1 MPQEAARPE
10 LEKTIAELQ
19 ELLDFHRK
27 SEENLRN
34 KYEALR
40 SYLDASQGNIV
51 VLDQDF
57 NVTEVNDPL
66 LQSFNLEDREAVVG
80 RKCYRAMKGL
90 EKPCKCCAVPEAYR
104 TGEAVCR
111 RSTEEEKR
119 FIGNRTLEICAIPI
133 RDREGNIVNVLE
145 FARDITE
152 QSRLEEEI
160 RRRRATEEALRQSE
174 QDKTS
179 ILQTISDP
187 VLYLDTELRI
197 IWANRAAAESVAMPA
212 EELIGQ
218 YCYRVWLQR
227 EEPCSLCAARRVLQT
242 GEPAREAVRTPS
254 GRTLHIQGYPVK
266 DEHGRVV
273 RIVEVV
279 EEVSRELRAEEAL
292 RSQLSLE
299 RLVAS
304 ISTRFINSPPE
315 QVDEGIDLALQ
326 TLGAFFRVDRSY
338 LFLLRDQGRIMDNTH
353 EWCAAGIEPQKDLLQ
368 GLHLDESPWWRDM
381 LHHAEYIHIP
391 RVADMPP
398 EAEAEK
404 EVLLAQQ
411 IQSLI
416 TVPVSH
422 GGSLLGFLGFDSV
435 RCERTWSE
443 ESIALLQLV
452 GELIAGALERRRSEE
467 ERKSLEEQLHNAQKM
482 EAIGTLAGGI
492 AHDFNNLLML
502 IQGHASLMLLGP
514 GPAPDH
520 YERIEGILDA
530 VRRGAELTGQLLGFA
545 RGGKYEVLPS
555 DLNTIVKQSSRMFAR
570 TGRGIRIHRHLEPH
584 LRTVEVD
591 RGQIEQVLVNIYVN
605 GWQAMPG
612 GGDLSLTTCNMDLDQ
627 GAAEPLGL
635 EAGRYVR
642 ISVTD
647 TGVGMEP
654 DVRKRVFEP
663 FFTTRKMGG
672 GSGLGLASAYGII
685 RNHGGAIE
693 VKSQPGHG
701 TTFHIYL
708 PASTAEPVEQV
719 EAETTTPEGIVP
731 GTGTILLV
739 DDEEMILNIG
749 ETVLNLAGY
758 RVLRAASGR
767 EAVAVYR
774 ARGESIDLVILDL
787 IMPDLHGSTVFD
799 RIREMNPAARILLSS
814 GYSIDH
820 HAASILERGAD
831 GFIQKPF
838 GTTEL
843 SAMVSQVLNR
853 NQAP

>member
-1 MPQEAARPE
+1 MPHETARPE
-10 LEKTIAELQ
+10 LEKKIAELQ
-19 ELLDFHRK
+19 KLLDHHRE
-27 SEENLRN
+27 SEGNLRKEYN
-34 KYEALR
+34 ALR
-40 SYLDASQGNIV
+40 SYLDAIQANIV
-51 VLDQDF
+51 VLDRDF
-57 NVTEVNDPL
+57 NITEVNTPL
-66 LQSFNLEDREAVVG
+66 LQSFNIENREAVIG
-80 RKCYRAMKGL
+80 RKCFQAMKGL
-90 EKPCKCCAVPEAYR
+90 NKPCERCAVPQVYR
-104 TGEAVCR
+104 TGEAACR
-111 RSTEEEKR
+111 RSTDEEKR
-119 FIGNRTLEICAIPI
+119 FIGDRTLEISAIPI
-133 RDREGNIVNVLE
+133 RDNEGKMVNVLE
-145 FARDITE
+145 YARDITD
-152 QSRLEEEI
+152 QSRLEKAI
-160 RRRRATEEALRQSE
+160 RRCRETEQALRRSE

-179 ILQTISDP
+179 ILQTIANP

-197 IWANRAAAESVAMPA
+197 IWGNQAAAESIAMPA

-218 YCYRVWLQR
+218 HCYRVWLQKTR
-227 EEPCSLCAARRVLQT
+227 PCPSCAARRVLQT
-242 GEPAREAVRTPS
+242 GRPAREAVRTPD

-266 DEHGRVV
+266 DESGRVV

-279 EEVSRELRAEEAL
+279 EEISRELQAEEAL

-304 ISTRFINSPPE
+304 ISTRFINSPPG
-315 QVDEGIDLALQ
+315 QVDEGINLALQ
-326 TLGAFFRVDRSY
+326 TLGDFFDVDRSY

-368 GLHLDESPWWRDM
+368 GLPLDESPWWRDM

-404 EVLLAQQ
+404 EVLQAQQ

-467 ERKSLEEQLHNAQKM
+467 ERKSLEEQLHHAQKM

-514 GPAPDH
+514 GPASDH
-520 YERIEGILDA
+520 YERVEGILDA

-545 RGGKYEVLPS
+545 RGGKYEVLPT
-555 DLNTIVKQSSRMFAR
+555 DLNTIVEKSSRMFAR

-584 LRTVEVD
+584 IRTVEVD

-612 GGDLSLTTCNMDLDQ
+612 GGDLSLATCNMDLER

-708 PASTAEPVEQV
+708 PASTAEPVEQK
-719 EAETTTPEGIVP
+719 ETETPTPEGIVP

-758 RVLRAASGR
+758 RVLRAGSGG
-767 EAVAVYR
+767 EAIAVYR
-774 ARGESIDLVILDL
+774 KQGASIDLVILDL
-787 IMPDLHGSTVFD
+787 IMPDLHGSVVFD

-814 GYSIDH
+814 GYSIDD
-820 HAASILERGAD
+820 HAAAILERGAD

-843 SAMVSQVLNR
+843 SAMVHQVLNS
-853 NQAP
+853 N

>member
-1 MPQEAARPE
+1 MPHETARPE
-10 LEKTIAELQ
+10 LEKKIAELQ
-19 ELLDFHRK
+19 KLLDHHRE
-27 SEENLRN
+27 SEGNLRKEYN
-34 KYEALR
+34 ALR
-40 SYLDASQGNIV
+40 SYLDAIQANIV
-51 VLDQDF
+51 VLDRDF
-57 NVTEVNDPL
+57 NITEVNTSL
-66 LQSFNLEDREAVVG
+66 LQSFNIENREAVIG
-80 RKCYRAMKGL
+80 RKCFQAMKGL
-90 EKPCKCCAVPEAYR
+90 NKPCERCAVPQVYR
-104 TGEAVCR
+104 TGEAACR
-111 RSTEEEKR
+111 RSTDEEKR
-119 FIGNRTLEICAIPI
+119 FIGDRTLEISAIPI
-133 RDREGNIVNVLE
+133 RDNEGKMVNVLE
-145 FARDITE
+145 YARDITD
-152 QSRLEEEI
+152 QSRLEKAI
-160 RRRRATEEALRQSE
+160 RRCRETEQALRRSE

-179 ILQTISDP
+179 ILQTIANP

-197 IWANRAAAESVAMPA
+197 IWGNQAAAESIAMPA

-218 YCYRVWLQR
+218 HCYRVWLQKTR
-227 EEPCSLCAARRVLQT
+227 PCPSCAARRVLQT
-242 GEPAREAVRTPS
+242 GRPAREAVRTPD

-266 DEHGRVV
+266 DESGRVV

-279 EEVSRELRAEEAL
+279 EEISRELQAEEAL

-304 ISTRFINSPPE
+304 ISTRFINSPPG
-315 QVDEGIDLALQ
+315 QVDEGINLALQ
-326 TLGAFFRVDRSY
+326 TLGDFFDVDRSY

-368 GLHLDESPWWRDM
+368 GLPLDESPWWRDM

-404 EVLLAQQ
+404 EVLQAQQ

-467 ERKSLEEQLHNAQKM
+467 ERKSLEEQLHHAQKM

-520 YERIEGILDA
+520 YERVEGILDA

-545 RGGKYEVLPS
+545 RGGKYEVLPT
-555 DLNTIVKQSSRMFAR
+555 DLNTIVEKSSRMFAR

-584 LRTVEVD
+584 IRTVEVD

-612 GGDLSLTTCNMDLDQ
+612 GGDLSLATCNMDLER

-708 PASTAEPVEQV
+708 PASTAEPVEQK
-719 EAETTTPEGIVP
+719 ETETPTPEGIVP

-758 RVLRAASGR
+758 RVLRAGSGG
-767 EAVAVYR
+767 EAIAVYR
-774 ARGESIDLVILDL
+774 KQGASIDLVILDL
-787 IMPDLHGSTVFD
+787 IMPDLHGSVVFD

-814 GYSIDH
+814 GYSIDD
-820 HAASILERGAD
+820 HAAAILERGAD

-843 SAMVSQVLNR
+843 SAMVHQVLNS
-853 NQAP
+853 N